1 MRADELYRIIQRPII
16 TERALGLKET
26 QQTLV
31 FAVDRRA
38 TKTQIRQAVEKIFQ
52 VKVAAVRTLNCPG
65 KFRRRGVRGGYRPDW
80 KKAYVKLAPG
90 QKMVEYAENL

>member
-1 MRADELYRIIQRPII
+1 MTAAERYRILRRPII
-16 TERALGLKET
+16 TERALALKET

-31 FAVDRRA
+31 FEVDPRA

-52 VKVAAVRTLNCPG
+52 VKVAAVRTVNLPG
-65 KFRRRGVRGGYRPDW
+65 KFRRRGLRGGYRPDW

-90 QKMVEYAENL
+90 QKMIEYVENL